1 MDDRI
6 RISSTWLVIIAVGLV
21 LFSYGAHSHKL
32 FLEGLGAIASV
43 DNVCPQKLLSLV
55 VDEDVY
61 SVDKTKAWTAF

>member
-32 FLEGLGAIASV
+32 FLEALFCGLSG
-43 DNVCPQKLLSLV
+43 V
-55 VDEDVY
+55 VIRLIRR
-61 SVDKTKAWTAF
+61 KRGQRFK

>member
-43 DNVCPQKLLSLV
+43 AALFCGLSGV
-55 VDEDVY
+55 VY
-61 SVDKTKAWTAF
+61 SVDKTKAWTTF

>member
-32 FLEGLGAIASV
+32 FLEGLGGSPPLVLSFV
-43 DNVCPQKLLSLV
+43 DSRV
-55 VDEDVY
+55 
-61 SVDKTKAWTAF
+61 

>member
-6 RISSTWLVIIAVGLV
+6 RISSTWLVIIAVGLA

-43 DNVCPQKLLSLV
+43 GALFCGLSGV
-55 VDEDVY
+55 VIRLIRR
-61 SVDKTKAWTAF
+61 KRGQRFK